1 MNKKQTTLLTEIRFE
16 FSPMAR
22 IYHINNIEIIASGME
37 KQLELFAEK
46 NGNSEM
52 VKEKKE
58 QLIALKEA
66 QVFISK
72 LFSELEKEKKKHLEL
87 KVKNAH
93 AELLIDVLKNGIE
106 SWESKY
112 TQLLH
117 L

>member
-1 MNKKQTTLLTEIRFE
+1 MKKENTLLTEIRFDI
-16 FSPMAR
+16 SPMAR

-37 KQLELFAEK
+37 KQLDLFADK

-52 VKEKKE
+52 VQEKKE

-72 LFSELEKEKKKHLEL
+72 LFSALEKEKRNHLEL

-93 AELLIDVLKNGIE
+93 AEQMIGALKNGIE
-106 SWESKY
+106 SWENKY

-117 L
+117 S